1 MPNQGF
7 LIKFDGK
14 DAERCFVC
22 KFDYDDYSY
31 EINNKTKKPIPP
43 GTTKIDLEVANKPGS
58 AACPALS
65 A

>member
-43 GTTKIDLEVANKPGS
+43 GTTKIELELEG
-58 AACPALS
+58 
-65 A
+65 